1 MLASSPE
8 ANDSGVQIKDVA
20 ELVLENL
27 QRGKM
32 QVGSSRRVDVGASG
46 D

>member
-1 MLASSPE
+1 MLNS
-8 ANDSGVQIKDVA
+8 VLQ
-20 ELVLENL
+20 LVLENL
-27 QRGKM
+27 QKGKM